1 MPRRSGPERA
11 HFGGELGLVTET
23 SNNGG
28 SPKYFWRC
36 VHCNYHLGGKIFPN
50 AKARIHLS
58 GDTSLRNGM
67 ISQVCTRAPEDVQ
80 KKFRAIIKA
89 KEEDRQRKNA
99 KRKRAAE
106 LLEARNF
113 DSPDSQCTL
122 NIARRN
128 ALSQMQVDEV
138 WGTAAF
144 TCDIAPSKLGSPFF
158 RDAIQATMRGPVK

>member
-11 HFGGELGLVTET
+11 HFGGELGLMTET
-23 SNNGG
+23 SSNGT
-28 SPKYFWRC
+28 PKYFWRC
-36 VHCNYHLGGKIFPN
+36 VHCNYQLGGKIFPN
-50 AKARIHLS
+50 AKARIHLA

-80 KKFRAIIKA
+80 KKFRAIIKQ
-89 KEEDRQRKNA
+89 KQEERQRKNV
-99 KRKRAAE
+99 KRKRAKE

-122 NIARRN
+122 SMSRRN
-128 ALSQMQVDEV
+128 NLSQMEVDKA

-144 TCDIAPSKLGSPFF
+144 TMDIAPTKICSPFF
-158 RDAIQATMRGPVK
+158 RDAIQATMRSPMQ

>member
-1 MPRRSGPERA
+1 MSRRSGPERA

-23 SNNGG
+23 NNND

-36 VHCNYHLGGKIFPN
+36 VHYNYHLGYKIFPN

-99 KRKRAAE
+99 KRKRVAE

-122 NIARRN
+122 NIARLNGDSTLYLKWKSTR
-128 ALSQMQVDEV
+128 L
-138 WGTAAF
+138 G
-144 TCDIAPSKLGSPFF
+144 APRPSLV
-158 RDAIQATMRGPVK
+158 T